1 MTNLTVAEFLAQEIE
16 RCGKTQTQIGL
27 EAGYLRPN
35 IITMLK
41 QGSSKVP
48 IRKVPALA
56 KALGV
61 EPALFLRVVL
71 NEYQPE
77 MLATLESVLGPLPTA
92 TETVGKA

>member
-1 MTNLTVAEFLAQEIE
+1 MRELTVAGFLTSQIE
-16 RCGKTQTQIGL
+16 KSGKTQTQIAL
-27 EAGYLRPN
+27 ETGFPRSN
-35 IITMLK
+35 FITMLK
-41 QGSSKVP
+41 QGSAKVP

-92 TETVGKA
+92 TETVGKV